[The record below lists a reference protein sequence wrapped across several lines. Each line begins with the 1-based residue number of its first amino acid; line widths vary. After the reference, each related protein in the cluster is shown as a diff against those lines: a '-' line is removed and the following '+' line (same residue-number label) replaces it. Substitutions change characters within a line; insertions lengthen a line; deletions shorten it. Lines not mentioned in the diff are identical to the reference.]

1 MTRIYM
7 NNVLLIASKT
17 AGKAE
22 TRIQLIDFGKND
34 PSAFNTL
41 KSVVADMD
49 VGVLGQRVSIFLA
62 LPA

>member
-7 NNVLLIASKT
+7 NNMLLIASKT
-17 AGKAE
+17 AGKVE

-34 PSAFNTL
+34 PSAFNAL

-62 LPA
+62 LLA

>member
-1 MTRIYM
+1 M
-7 NNVLLIASKT
+7 NNMLLIASKT
-17 AGKAE
+17 AGKVE

-34 PSAFNTL
+34 PSAFNAL

-62 LPA
+62 LLA